1 MTDTTM
7 RDIKL
12 TEDDFKETNN
22 RTGVK
27 YYTINEKWVKQILK
41 NQEIVEELELVIDR
55 HDGEKNYEFTIRV
68 LKEILDDAK

>member
-7 RDIKL
+7 TDIKL

-27 YYTINEKWVKQILK
+27 YYIINEDIVKQILE
-41 NQEIVEELELVIDR
+41 NQNIVERLNLVISKY
-55 HDGEKNYEFTIRV
+55 DGKADYEFTAKI
-68 LKEILDDAK
+68 LKEILGDVK